1 MGNDEE
7 LAGPR
12 AAKETVFGIRGIA
25 RKLRHPS
32 ILGVGRGIKAAR
44 ARGSRIS
51 AGALAGAGSGQQTLV
66 VRDPSAREF
75 VELPLT
81 QADIDSMGVRER
93 DQRRHRRL
101 PLKPA
106 LLSDAI
112 PRRAVP

>member
-1 MGNDEE
+1 MSTVDIQQMPEWARKARFQPHRLPIFTVDGPATQEDCE
-7 LAGPR
+7 LALELWR
-12 AAKETVFGIRGIA
+12 ALDPASKRWY
-25 RKLRHPS
+25 
-32 ILGVGRGIKAAR
+32 
-44 ARGSRIS
+44 
-51 AGALAGAGSGQQTLV
+51 

-93 DQRRHRRL
+93 DQRRHRHL

-112 PRRAVP
+112 PRRAAP